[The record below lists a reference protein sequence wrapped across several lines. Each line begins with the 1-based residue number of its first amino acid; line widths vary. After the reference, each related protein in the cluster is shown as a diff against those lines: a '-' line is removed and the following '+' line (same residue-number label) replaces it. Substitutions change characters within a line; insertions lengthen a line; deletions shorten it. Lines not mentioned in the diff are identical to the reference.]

1 MNTDCIITKLYESPC
16 GRLLLGSY
24 ENKLCI
30 CDWQTGIVH
39 NEKRLKQEL
48 GVELKSGSS
57 LVIDEAMQQLDEY
70 FAGKRMYFSM
80 PLTFVG
86 TMFQKKVW
94 QELLNIPYGQT
105 ITYGRIAQNI
115 GLPSSVR
122 ATANAIGKNPI
133 TIFVPCHRVIGSD
146 GRLTGYAGGLDSK
159 KYLLELEGISNGL
172 FNMQ

>member
-48 GVELKSGSS
+48 GVELKAGSS
-57 LVIDEAMQQLDEY
+57 LVIDEATQQLDEY
-70 FAGKRMYFSM
+70 FAAKRMNFSI
-80 PLTFVG
+80 PLILVG
-86 TMFQKKVW
+86 TIFQKKVW
-94 QELLNIPYGQT
+94 QELLNTPYGQT

-122 ATANAIGKNPI
+122 AAANAIGKNPI
-133 TIFVPCHRVIGSD
+133 SIFVPCHRVIGS
-146 GRLTGYAGGLDSK
+146 GGSLTGYAGGLDSK
-159 KYLLELEGISNGL
+159 KYLLELEDMSNGL
-172 FNMQ
+172 FNT